1 MMNAEAE
8 TASSFN
14 FIAYS
19 SWIVWKILEQHI
31 LNIQMRKIKILK
43 VRKKI
48 FKKYIL
54 STWKD
59 CSSQK
64 SCNWYEYIFEV
75 V

>member
-1 MMNAEAE
+1 MMKAEAE
-8 TASSFN
+8 TASIFN

-54 STWKD
+54 STWKE
-59 CSSQK
+59 CSIQK
-64 SCNWYEYIFEV
+64 SCNCFEYIFEV